1 MVRKLHKEY
10 FKYILKLNTNKSV
23 LTPKVQ
29 EFYSSLMLSDYFI
42 KDDNITIEN
51 NSNFIEKIH
60 MLAFSTLVK
69 VKPDGSSYLIFFKS
83 ALEDII
89 SLHTHLLTL
98 LNNRD
103 NKEVYELMEKDQ
115 SYELIGV
122 EHIRAYS
129 LVESKK
135 IRSKLIEHAIFC
147 HFTKRPKQLCGHYK
161 NYRKLV

>member
-1 MVRKLHKEY
+1 MVKKMHKEY
-10 FKYILKLNTNKSV
+10 INYILKLNTNKSV
-23 LTPKVQ
+23 LTQKVQ

-60 MLAFSTLVK
+60 LLAFSTTVK

-98 LNNRD
+98 VNNRD
-103 NKEVYELMEKDQ
+103 NKEIYESLANDT
-115 SYELIGV
+115 SYELIGSD
-122 EHIRAYS
+122 HIRAYS
-129 LVESKK
+129 LVESKQ
-135 IRSKLIEHAIFC
+135 IRSKLIEHSIFC
-147 HFTKRPKQLCGHYK
+147 QVAKRPKQLCGHYR
-161 NYRKLV
+161 NYKEVV